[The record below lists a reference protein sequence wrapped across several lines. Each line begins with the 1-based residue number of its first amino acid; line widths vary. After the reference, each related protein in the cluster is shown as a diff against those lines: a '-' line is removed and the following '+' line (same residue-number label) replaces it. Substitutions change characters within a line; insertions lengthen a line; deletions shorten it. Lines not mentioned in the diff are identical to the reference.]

1 MHFIS
6 SILPLWRVHQHLAY
20 IIFLSTHDTYT
31 FINQLYGKEL
41 PFTTGVAPRADLTF
55 LGNPSTNGPPEIMQ
69 EITVLHLLKEEID
82 LTNLWKCNVTI

>member
-6 SILPLWRVHQHLAY
+6 SILSLWRVHQHLAY
-20 IIFLSTHDTYT
+20 IIFVSTYDTYT

-41 PFTTGVAPRADLTF
+41 SFTTGVAPRADLTF

-69 EITVLHLLKEEID
+69 EITLLHLLKEEID
-82 LTNLWKCNVTI
+82 LTNLWNCDVTI